1 MSRPLALFPILLL
14 ALAMGS
20 SHATEWTYRGTLS
33 SYGKAAEGVH
43 VLRLTPYAD
52 ASGGKPLAPSLGVD
66 RVEVVDGRFAV
77 DLDFPDR
84 ALQSGEFWLAVEVA
98 RPGEPFHALP
108 ERHYVNLKQ
117 ALSVCW
123 DTLGNAATNPGTNF
137 IGTLDAA
144 GLALRVNN
152 VQAGRIE
159 PSISTDS
166 SPPTPNL
173 VFGAMVNSISSEVQG
188 STIGGGGRS
197 SNPTSANRVFDDFG
211 TIAGGLDNRVGT
223 DDADVIGQ
231 NSSTVGGGFSNEIDA
246 SFAVIAGGRQNNV
259 SGSHGSVGGGQNN
272 DARGP
277 FSTIPGG
284 LQATTTKHGQVA
296 TASGGFSGDFG
307 SAQSS
312 TYVMRS
318 AGTGSRELFLDGATQ
333 RLSVA
338 PNQSIAFDVQIIAR
352 NTVNGE
358 SAFYTFE
365 GAARNVAGATALIG
379 AIAVGAEGEN
389 DTAWSAS
396 VSASDA
402 TDAIIITG
410 NAGASGDNIRWVA
423 TVRTTEVAIGDL

>member
-33 SYGKAAEGVH
+33 SYGKASEGVH

-108 ERHYVNLKQ
+108 ERQYVNLKQ

-159 PSISTDS
+159 PSINTGS

-173 VFGAMVNSISSEVQG
+173 VFGAMVNSISFEVQG
-188 STIGGGGRS
+188 GTIGGGGRS

-211 TIAGGLDNRVGT
+211 TIAGGLENRVGT

-231 NSSTVGGGFSNEIDA
+231 NSSTVGGGFSNEIDS

-312 TYVMRS
+312 TYVMRN

-338 PNQSIAFDVQIIAR
+338 PNQSIA
-352 NTVNGE
+352 
-358 SAFYTFE
+358 
-365 GAARNVAGATALIG
+365 
-379 AIAVGAEGEN
+379 
-389 DTAWSAS
+389 AS
-396 VSASDA
+396 CQQADHLLPA
-402 TDAIIITG
+402 
-410 NAGASGDNIRWVA
+410 
-423 TVRTTEVAIGDL
+423 